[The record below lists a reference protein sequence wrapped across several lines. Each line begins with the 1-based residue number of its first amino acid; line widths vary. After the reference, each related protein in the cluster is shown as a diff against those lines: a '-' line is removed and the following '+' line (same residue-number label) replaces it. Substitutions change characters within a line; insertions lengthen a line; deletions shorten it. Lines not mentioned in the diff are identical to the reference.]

1 VKSPAGFIFL
11 AMWTQPALMSVG
23 LTATAL
29 EIPFSNVLLAPAIAP
44 DASLLFPAV
53 ACARSDA
60 FPANNVAQ
68 TARAFPRQDA
78 SPNRARQSPL
88 RPSPDRGTPFPA
100 HALFFALPVPF
111 ASSARRSFEI
121 FVDLPG
127 ASQSIDRADCSDSE
141 RGVAEAACGHSNL
154 AGPAVA
160 PLPIR
165 SR

>member
-1 VKSPAGFIFL
+1 MLVE
-11 AMWTQPALMSVG
+11 

-29 EIPFSNVLLAPAIAP
+29 EIPFSNVLLTPAIAP
-44 DASLLFPAV
+44 DASLLFLAV

-68 TARAFPRQDA
+68 TARAFPRQGA
-78 SPNRARQSPL
+78 GQNRARPCPL
-88 RPSPDRGTPFPA
+88 RPSPDRGTSFPA

-121 FVDLPG
+121 FVDLPV
-127 ASQSIDRADCSDSE
+127 ASRSIDRGDCSDSE
-141 RGVAEAACGHSNL
+141 RGVAEAACDHADLGLL
-154 AGPAVA
+154 AAA
-160 PLPIR
+160 PLPVR

>member
-1 VKSPAGFIFL
+1 
-11 AMWTQPALMSVG
+11 MWTQPALMSVG
-23 LTATAL
+23 PTATAL

-100 HALFFALPVPF
+100 HALFF
-111 ASSARRSFEI
+111 RSEEHTSE
-121 FVDLPG
+121 L
-127 ASQSIDRADCSDSE
+127 QSLT
-141 RGVAEAACGHSNL
+141 NL
-154 AGPAVA
+154 VC
-160 PLPIR
+160 R
-165 SR
+165 

>member
-1 VKSPAGFIFL
+1 
-11 AMWTQPALMSVG
+11 MWTQPVLMSVG

-100 HALFFALPVPF
+100 HALF
-111 ASSARRSFEI
+111 
-121 FVDLPG
+121 VDLPG
-127 ASQSIDRADCSDSE
+127 IAI
-141 RGVAEAACGHSNL
+141 H
-154 AGPAVA
+154 
-160 PLPIR
+160 R
-165 SR
+165 SRGLFRLGAWRGGGSLRTFEPCGPCGCAFANPEPMIKTAIVAIAATMFAY

>member
-1 VKSPAGFIFL
+1 ML
-11 AMWTQPALMSVG
+11 VG

-29 EIPFSNVLLAPAIAP
+29 EIPFSNVLLTPAIAP
-44 DASLLFPAV
+44 DASLLFLAV

-68 TARAFPRQDA
+68 TARAFPRQGA
-78 SPNRARQSPL
+78 GQSRARPCPL

-121 FVDLPG
+121 FVDLPV
-127 ASQSIDRADCSDSE
+127 ASRSIDRADCSDSE
-141 RGVAEAACGHSNL
+141 RAVAEAACDHADLGLL
-154 AGPAVA
+154 AAA
-160 PLPIR
+160 PLPVR

>member
-1 VKSPAGFIFL
+1 
-11 AMWTQPALMSVG
+11 MSMERM
-23 LTATAL
+23 ATAP
-29 EIPFSNVLLAPAIAP
+29 EIPSSNVPVAPVIAP
-44 DASLLFPAV
+44 DASLQFPD
-53 ACARSDA
+53 ARRTRCGVV
-60 FPANNVAQ
+60 PANNVVQ
-68 TARAFPRQDA
+68 TARAFPLQDA
-78 SPNRARQSPL
+78 NLNRARHRPL